1 MVDAVVLRGVR
12 PRDERQEAVRPA
24 PDLLDWL
31 QSGRLTLMDGDRS
44 PVDVERWWLLPA
56 EARERAQ
63 ADFQRLVRGNAKA
76 AVLFLR

>member
-12 PRDERQEAVRPA
+12 PREERQEAVRPQ

-31 QSGRLTLMDGDRS
+31 QSGRLTLLDEDRKA
-44 PVDVERWWLLPA
+44 VDVESWWLIPA
-56 EARERAQ
+56 DARERAQ
-63 ADFQRLVRGNAKA
+63 SDFQRLVRGNAKA